1 MVYIGGSE
9 EEERV
14 AAKSMAM
21 GSERTKALHNFNLPW
36 DLKWGNQRHL
46 RCQKESSEVGGSG
59 GEGSEANRRSSAQR
73 MESSPAVTR
82 RRDLEFEKRKFR
94 APRPRIENDDA
105 EEGID
110 AFRQKL
116 MFDLKT
122 AADKMKDAILRE
134 EEVAVAGA
142 AAYTDV
148 AAAEEDVEMVEV
160 GESEPPMAP
169 EPEPPEARPWN
180 LRTRRAACKAPMGG
194 GGAKVVRIEEKK
206 ANYSPLR
213 SEGNNGV
220 KSPRLVRGASVSGPE
235 KNKEEERPKFSLTLT
250 KKEIEEDFM
259 KMLGHRPLR
268 RPKRRPRNVQKQLD
282 GLFPGTWLTE
292 VSAETYKVP
301 EFPENTKV
309 AIRANAG
316 LCGKFQGSCLFLTA
330 AAAACKVGMPIHTY
344 TLEF

>member
-1 MVYIGGSE
+1 MVYIGGAE

-36 DLKWGNQRHL
+36 DLKWGNQKHL
-46 RCQKESSEVGGSG
+46 RCQKESSDAGGSG
-59 GEGSEANRRSSAQR
+59 GEGSGANRRSSAQR
-73 MESSPAVTR
+73 MESSPAVMTR
-82 RRDLEFEKRKFR
+82 RRDLEFQKRKFR

-142 AAYTDV
+142 AADTDV
-148 AAAEEDVEMVEV
+148 AAADEDVEMAEV
-160 GESEPPMAP
+160 GESEPPVAP

-180 LRTRRAACKAPMGG
+180 LRTRRAACKAPMGGGG

-235 KNKEEERPKFSLTLT
+235 KNKEEEKPKFSLTLT

-259 KMLGHRPLR
+259 KMLGHRPPR
-268 RPKRRPRNVQKQLD
+268 RPKRRPRNAQKQLD
-282 GLFPGTWLTE
+282 GLFPGAWLTE

-301 EFPENTKV
+301 EFPENTK
-309 AIRANAG
+309 R
-316 LCGKFQGSCLFLTA
+316 
-330 AAAACKVGMPIHTY
+330 
-344 TLEF
+344 

>member
-14 AAKSMAM
+14 EAKSMAM
-21 GSERTKALHNFNLPW
+21 GSERTKPLHNFNLPW

-46 RCQKESSEVGGSG
+46 RCQKESSDAGGSG
-59 GEGSEANRRSSAQR
+59 GEGSGVNRRSSVQR
-73 MESSPAVTR
+73 IESSPVVMTR

-94 APRPRIENDDA
+94 PSRPRIENDDA

-134 EEVAVAGA
+134 EEVAMA
-142 AAYTDV
+142 
-148 AAAEEDVEMVEV
+148 EV
-160 GESEPPMAP
+160 GESEPPVA
-169 EPEPPEARPWN
+169 PEPPEARPWN
-180 LRTRRAACKAPMGG
+180 LRTRRAACKSPIGGG
-194 GGAKVVRIEEKK
+194 GGAKGVRIEEKK
-206 ANYSPLR
+206 ASYSPLR

-220 KSPRLVRGASVSGPE
+220 KSPRLVRGASGSGSGPE
-235 KNKEEERPKFSLTLT
+235 KNKEEERPKFSLTLN

-259 KMLGHRPLR
+259 KMLGHRPPR
-268 RPKRRPRNVQKQLD
+268 RPKRRPRNVQKQLE

-301 EFPENTKV
+301 EVPENTK
-309 AIRANAG
+309 R
-316 LCGKFQGSCLFLTA
+316 
-330 AAAACKVGMPIHTY
+330 
-344 TLEF
+344 

>member
-14 AAKSMAM
+14 EAKSMAM
-21 GSERTKALHNFNLPW
+21 GSERTKPLHNFNLPW
-36 DLKWGNQRHL
+36 DLKWGNQKYL
-46 RCQKESSEVGGSG
+46 RCQKESSDAGGSG
-59 GEGSEANRRSSAQR
+59 GEGSGVNRRSSAQR
-73 MESSPAVTR
+73 IESSPAVMSR

-94 APRPRIENDDA
+94 PSRPRIENDDA

-122 AADKMKDAILRE
+122 AADKMKDEILRE

-142 AAYTDV
+142 AADTHV
-148 AAAEEDVEMVEV
+148 AAEEEDVEMAEV
-160 GESEPPMAP
+160 GESEPPVA
-169 EPEPPEARPWN
+169 PEPPEARPWN
-180 LRTRRAACKAPMGG
+180 LRTRRAACKSPIGG
-194 GGAKVVRIEEKK
+194 GGAAKGVRIEEKK
-206 ANYSPLR
+206 VNYSPLR

-220 KSPRLVRGASVSGPE
+220 KSPRLVRGASGSGPE

-259 KMLGHRPLR
+259 KMLGHRPPR
-268 RPKRRPRNVQKQLD
+268 RPKRRPRNVQKQLE
-282 GLFPGTWLTE
+282 GLFPCTWLTE

-301 EFPENTKV
+301 EVPENTKSLKKLGGSDPG
-309 AIRANAG
+309 NAG
-316 LCGKFQGSCLFLTA
+316 LCGVFQGYVCFPT
-330 AAAACKVGMPIHTY
+330 AAAACKAD
-344 TLEF
+344 